1 MNVVDA
7 RPRVV
12 LDLIEEQLDEE
23 ILFLPADAVADVFAG
38 ETCIDKTA
46 ARALL
51 DRFTADGRF
60 ESREVVESNDTLIQA
75 LPVAVV
81 RNRAGDV
88 LRLRRRERRRDNPLH
103 EKLVIWAG
111 GHVRREDGEN
121 GVSILQCA
129 VRELQEELRLSIDA
143 KDLNLLGAVWTR
155 TGDRARRHAAIV
167 FEWRAAADD
176 VAVALSAVEF
186 FERRGTS
193 LSGTFVGVDALA
205 ADVDAKQVCEPWS
218 VEIVRRL
225 LPDVGGRR
233 TTPLLV

>member
-1 MNVVDA
+1 MNADA
-7 RPRVV
+7 RARVV

-23 ILFLPADAVADVFAG
+23 ILFLPADAVADVFAD
-38 ETCIDKTA
+38 ETCIDKAA
-46 ARALL
+46 ARVLL

-60 ESREVVESNDTLIQA
+60 ESREVVESDDTLIQA

-88 LRLRRRERRRDNPLH
+88 LRLRRRERRWDNPLH

-121 GVSILQCA
+121 GVSVLQCA
-129 VRELQEELRLSIDA
+129 VRELQEELRLSVDA

-167 FEWRAAADD
+167 FEWRAADD

-218 VEIVRRL
+218 VEIVRLL

>member
-23 ILFLPADAVADVFAG
+23 SLFLPADAVADVFAG
-38 ETCIDKTA
+38 ETCIDKAA

-103 EKLVIWAG
+103 EKLVIWQPVVEPRVAP
-111 GHVRREDGEN
+111 R
-121 GVSILQCA
+121 A
-129 VRELQEELRLSIDA
+129 
-143 KDLNLLGAVWTR
+143 
-155 TGDRARRHAAIV
+155 ARRP
-167 FEWRAAADD
+167 ADK
-176 VAVALSAVEF
+176 A
-186 FERRGTS
+186 
-193 LSGTFVGVDALA
+193 
-205 ADVDAKQVCEPWS
+205 
-218 VEIVRRL
+218 
-225 LPDVGGRR
+225 
-233 TTPLLV
+233 